1 MSRKA
6 QFMKRKLLFMPQ
18 ANSFLNIFTIN
29 NGLPYPN
36 RGNQQQFPTAEPL
49 LTAVNFSPK
58 GRIINMKIFAKRK
71 ATFLILSY
79 LLSII
84 CLSEVVII

>member
-1 MSRKA
+1 MVC
-6 QFMKRKLLFMPQ
+6 LILTVGI
-18 ANSFLNIFTIN
+18 NSN
-29 NGLPYPN
+29 
-36 RGNQQQFPTAEPL
+36 FPPAEPL

>member
-36 RGNQQQFPTAEPL
+36 RGNQQQFPPPSL
-49 LTAVNFSPK
+49 
-58 GRIINMKIFAKRK
+58 
-71 ATFLILSY
+71 
-79 LLSII
+79 
-84 CLSEVVII
+84 C

>member
-1 MSRKA
+1 MVCLILTGGISS
-6 QFMKRKLLFMPQ
+6 
-18 ANSFLNIFTIN
+18 NS
-29 NGLPYPN
+29 P
-36 RGNQQQFPTAEPL
+36 AEPL

-58 GRIINMKIFAKRK
+58 GQIINMKIFAKRK
-71 ATFLILSY
+71 STFIILSY